1 MFFVTIFHV
10 GGMQGLAVDRTE
22 SKLYYIFSTKVY
34 VASLDGTGST
44 HVYAGTGT
52 VISIAIDEMSR

>member
-1 MFFVTIFHV
+1 MFFVTINHV
-10 GGMQGLAVDRTE
+10 GSLQGLAVDRTE
-22 SKLYYIFSTKVY
+22 SKLYYSSSTEVY

-44 HVYAGTGT
+44 HVYTGNGT